1 MTDSNTE
8 LPEEGGPVSSG
19 SPALDYIL
27 AGGFAARRVHLI
39 EGEPGAGKT
48 TLGLQF
54 LLEGRAKGE
63 KCLYITLSESKEELT
78 HVAATHGWSLDGIEI
93 FELVP
98 PELSLDQEREQSI
111 VYASDL
117 ELGETVQLVRDEVE
131 RVGPARVVF
140 DSLSEIRLLAQGAL
154 RFRRQVLAL
163 KHFFA
168 QHGCTV
174 LFLDDLTEMIDDLSL
189 HSLAHGVVR
198 LEQIALTYGAE
209 RRRLRVHKM
218 RGRQFHG
225 GYHDFIIRKGGVEI
239 FPRLVA
245 ADHPDTGERSE
256 RASSGVAALDALVGG
271 GLDYGTSTLIIGPS
285 GTGKSTIG
293 LRYAYEAMQKGE
305 KVLVVSFD
313 ETTAIFA
320 KRARGLGLDT
330 GPFTENGQFTYRQV
344 DPAELSPG
352 ELTGIIRE
360 QVEDEGVSV
369 VILDSLSGYQQAMP
383 EENFLLLQMHEILTY
398 LNQQNVLTFLILTQ
412 AGMIGHM
419 QNPLDLTY
427 LSDSVLLL
435 RYFEANSEIRRAIS
449 VIKKRTGRHEP
460 SIREFKIDSDGVEV
474 GPRLDGFRGVLT
486 GTPVYDGDADADL
499 MNRAG

>member
-1 MTDSNTE
+1 MISDLKRVDANQ
-8 LPEEGGPVSSG
+8 PVSSG
-19 SPALDYIL
+19 SPQLDYIL
-27 AGGFAARRVHLI
+27 AGGFAAKRIHLI

-54 LLEGRAKGE
+54 LLEGRVKGE
-63 KCLYITLSESKEELT
+63 DCLYITLSESKEELT
-78 HVAATHGWSLDGIEI
+78 HVARSHGWNLEGIEV

-117 ELGETVQLVRDEVE
+117 ELGETVQLVKDEVE
-131 RVGPARVVF
+131 RVAPARVVF

-174 LFLDDLTEMIDDLSL
+174 LFLDDLTEMIEDLSL

-198 LEQIALTYGAE
+198 LEQIAQTYGSE

-218 RGRQFHG
+218 RGRKFHG
-225 GYHDFIIRKGGVEI
+225 GYHDFVIRSGGLDI

-245 ADHPDTGERSE
+245 GDHPDKGQTWKQA
-256 RASSGVAALDALVGG
+256 ASGIETLDQLVGG

-285 GTGKSTIG
+285 GTGKSTLG
-293 LRYAYEAMQKGE
+293 LRYVYEAIQRGDKA
-305 KVLVVSFD
+305 LIISFD
-313 ETTAIFA
+313 ETQAIFER
-320 KRARGLGLDT
+320 RARGLGMETASFEED
-330 GPFTENGQFTYRQV
+330 GRFTFRQV

-352 ELTGIIRE
+352 ELTGIVRE
-360 QVEDEGVSV
+360 HVEGEGVRV
-369 VILDSLSGYQQAMP
+369 VVLDSLSGYQQAMP
-383 EENFLLLQMHEILTY
+383 EEQFLLLQMHEILTY

-412 AGMIGHM
+412 AGMIGNM

-427 LSDSVLLL
+427 LSDSVLML
-435 RYFEANSEIRRAIS
+435 RYFETDGEIRRALSI
-449 VIKKRTGRHEP
+449 IKKRTGPHEAT
-460 SIREFKIDSDGVEV
+460 IREFKIGEGGIEV
-474 GPRLDGFRGVLT
+474 GPPLQGFRGVLT
-486 GTPVYDGDADADL
+486 GVPVYEGQDKL
-499 MNRAG
+499 MVGVAAS